1 MIEAAGI
8 LEVSRSRAPML
19 RWRLVIVIAL
29 VSIGAA
35 LAAFVI
41 TSTIA
46 SSTPWQVIVE
56 SYTLTNIVIGL
67 SCLVSGGLIGWFRPK
82 NAVGW
87 LFLASGLGHLVAAG
101 LAMVLRFGVESGWP
115 ETTTRSLTTVFHLGW
130 LIGLP
135 GLFLLALLLFPTG
148 RLPSRWWRAVAVAVI
163 VQTGYNV
170 VTAALSPESLLGSPA
185 TVSILSSGYVPATG
199 LAAAVSIVGGAL
211 YALVAAS
218 LVTRYRNGDEQTKSQ
233 LLWLILAIVAAGV
246 LNSQRW
252 ATGNGPILPL
262 LGISLVPIAIAIA
275 IVRYRLL
282 DIRLVLSRT
291 LVYTLAIATVIAVYA
306 TLVSATAL
314 LVPSDAERGLSIAA
328 AILVAVAFTPVRLLF
343 QRLINRAFYG
353 SRGDLAGAAFRMS
366 ERMQRTDDDL
376 VNLLERARLD
386 LKLPYL
392 SIRSTDDYQVATAGQ
407 LDADAP
413 AASVP
418 LSHRG
423 EPLATLHV
431 GLRRGERSIHPS
443 DLRTLTMIATP
454 LAVAHH
460 AIELTDQV
468 RAARATIVQAR
479 EWERQRLYR
488 DLHDGL
494 GPDLTSVAFR
504 ADAVSNLV
512 RSDPDRALKLLG
524 ELRQQVRSSIND
536 VRRVVYGLRP
546 IELDKHGLE
555 GALMRRVASANND
568 SDRRLVVTA
577 TMPAQMAGLSPATEL
592 ATYRIVSEGLAN
604 ALRHSGATSCTIDI
618 SMGAS
623 LRIVITDNGS
633 RGQDWAPGVGV
644 ASMIDR
650 AEELGGSASAGP
662 TSSGWSV
669 IADLPLSV

>member
-413 AASVP
+413 AASELP
-418 LSHRG
+418 
-423 EPLATLHV
+423 
-431 GLRRGERSIHPS
+431 RRTTGNSPCRPASRRAFH
-443 DLRTLTMIATP
+443 TP
-454 LAVAHH
+454 LRPPDTDDDRDPAGGRAPRDRTDRPGARGTRHH
-460 AIELTDQV
+460 
-468 RAARATIVQAR
+468 RA
-479 EWERQRLYR
+479 
-488 DLHDGL
+488 
-494 GPDLTSVAFR
+494 GP
-504 ADAVSNLV
+504 
-512 RSDPDRALKLLG
+512 G
-524 ELRQQVRSSIND
+524 
-536 VRRVVYGLRP
+536 
-546 IELDKHGLE
+546 
-555 GALMRRVASANND
+555 
-568 SDRRLVVTA
+568 
-577 TMPAQMAGLSPATEL
+577 
-592 ATYRIVSEGLAN
+592 
-604 ALRHSGATSCTIDI
+604 
-618 SMGAS
+618 MGAA
-623 LRIVITDNGS
+623 T
-633 RGQDWAPGVGV
+633 A
-644 ASMIDR
+644 
-650 AEELGGSASAGP
+650 
-662 TSSGWSV
+662 
-669 IADLPLSV
+669 LP